1 MRRMEAAARH
11 TAPARGSNGMYH
23 GLVCYG
29 YVYNVYHSLP
39 PITANFFDL
48 EYFPQLKVARPQGTP
63 SKH

>member
-1 MRRMEAAARH
+1 
-11 TAPARGSNGMYH
+11 MYH